1 MIRFRLNVIIL
12 QALLLISSLTAQN
25 QSTIP
30 TYHWAYPYLHQL
42 RLSGYLEELNTI
54 TQPYTHAQV
63 YQSLEILQHQVQ
75 QGRVTPS
82 AQQQW
87 LIQLLMKVFQSSR
100 QPSDEE
106 KQLTIQPGIWTDESL
121 IRDQQETRYYTQLR
135 SQLGVNLKERL
146 TFYHGIRL
154 DQSLLDDPDYTG
166 NKWRGFAGYTE
177 QAYIRFTN
185 YDLRI
190 TNSESRIPN
199 SEIRFSLGRDF
210 LNWGSGK
217 TGRLLFSDY
226 AQPLDQVSVSFRYKG
241 LQFTMLAVDLDH
253 WNLPASAMATY
264 QAQRAN
270 RYLTCHRLTV
280 NFKNKFHLGLAEA
293 LLYGGP
299 HANWELKYHNPLL
312 YYHGE
317 LLNGGGADGNGL
329 LYLDFDW
336 YPWRNWEFYGELLV
350 DDYQLEKTRPGDLE
364 PNEIGLI
371 LGVQHGNWLGLDGS
385 LLGLE
390 YVRIA
395 NRTYNSALEWEKFVH
410 FKKPLGYYLGNNL
423 DRWHLFASYWLVN
436 GLQVGLSFDYIRQG
450 QGSILDPWDAPW
462 MNYTVAQGYHEPFPY
477 GTVERAN
484 TTSLNLKYHFR
495 SNVIIESQI
504 SYRSIENVDHAIGKD
519 QQQWSAMVRLHW
531 DYGLE
536 FLY

>member
-1 MIRFRLNVIIL
+1 MKKLIVKFIVVQTVLI
-12 QALLLISSLTAQN
+12 ISSLIAQN

-42 RLSGYLEELNTI
+42 RLSGYLKELNTNE
-54 TQPYTHAQV
+54 QPYAHAQV
-63 YQSLEILQHQVQ
+63 CHSLAILQSQIQ
-75 QGRVTPS
+75 QGKVKPS
-82 AQQQW
+82 APDQW
-87 LIQLLMKVFQSSR
+87 LIELLMKQFQMKK

-106 KQLTIQPGIWTDESL
+106 KQLTMAPGIWADES
-121 IRDQQETRYYTQLR
+121 IRHADEATKFYTQLR
-135 SQLGVNLKERL
+135 SQIGFNLKDKL
-146 TFYHGIRL
+146 TFYNGIRL
-154 DQSLLDDPDYTG
+154 DQFLLDDPDYTG
-166 NKWRGFAGYTE
+166 EKWRGFAGYTE
-177 QAYIRFTN
+177 QAYFRFTI
-185 YDLRI
+185 YDLRF
-190 TNSESRIPN
+190 TNSESRIPK
-199 SEIRFSLGRDF
+199 SEIRLLMGRDF
-210 LNWGSGK
+210 LSWGSGK

-226 AQPLDQVSVSFRYKG
+226 AQPLDHVSVSFRYKG
-241 LQFTMLAVDLDH
+241 LQFTELAADLDH

-371 LGVQHGNWLGLDGS
+371 LGFQHGNWLGLDGS

-390 YVRIA
+390 YVRVT
-395 NRTYNSALEWEKFVH
+395 NRTYNSAVDWEKFVH
-410 FKKPLGYYLGNNL
+410 FNKPIGYYLGNNF
-423 DRWHLFASYWLVN
+423 DRWHLLVSYWLVK
-436 GLQVGLSFDYIRQG
+436 GLQMGVSFDYIRQG
-450 QGSILDPWDAPW
+450 EGSILDPWDAPW
-462 MNYTVAQGYHEPFPY
+462 MNYTVPQGYHEPFPY
-477 GTVERAN
+477 GKVERSAV
-484 TTSLNLKYHFR
+484 TTLSLKYHFR
-495 SNVIIESQI
+495 SNAILESQI
-504 SYRSIENVDHAIGKD
+504 RYRSVENIFHEIGND
-519 QQQWSAMVRLHW
+519 QQEWSAMLKLHW
-531 DYGLE
+531 DLGLE